1 MIVIFY
7 RCILCVYFICK
18 YLYSN
23 VYIVHIIH
31 NIYVCNIYYIYI
43 YKSPPLR
50 KKILIFANKK
60 IKLPNN

>member
-31 NIYVCNIYYIYI
+31 NIYVCYIYIYI